1 MNFLEELTLPPEE
14 ELVQQTS
21 SKENN
26 AGLIKDFKLAIAV
39 LIGASAIARLLIH
52 FFVPGM

>member
-1 MNFLEELTLPPEE
+1 MNFLEELTLSPGE

-39 LIGASAIARLLIH
+39 LIGVSAVVRLLIH

>member
-1 MNFLEELTLPPEE
+1 MNFSEELIVSPVE

-26 AGLIKDFKLAIAV
+26 AALIQDFKLAIVV
-39 LIGASAIARLLIH
+39 LIGASALVRLLIH